1 VQRFSSNAL
10 SNKAVPLTKHEL
22 TNEEGM
28 MKAGMPYDQSS
39 RRHLVLAISTLAL
52 VTCIGAANAASGEH
66 IDSTPQDVFDSMRA
80 SFQPAKAKGVHAR
93 YQWDLSGP
101 QGGQWWIDVED
112 GKYKM
117 GKGKIDN
124 PNVTFVAKDKDW
136 VAVSNH
142 QIGGTWAYLTGR
154 LKIRGDQGVAR
165 KLGEIFP

>member
-1 VQRFSSNAL
+1 MRN
-10 SNKAVPLTKHEL
+10 
-22 TNEEGM
+22 NER
-28 MKAGMPYDQSS
+28 MPKREVADYPSGK
-39 RRHLVLAISTLAL
+39 RCLPLAIKALA
-52 VTCIGAANAASGEH
+52 VAICVSAVGARAAEH
-66 IDSTPQDVFDSMRA
+66 MESTPQEVFDSMRG

-93 YQWDLSGP
+93 YQWDLSGA

-112 GKYKM
+112 GNYKM

-142 QIGGTWAYLTGR
+142 QMGGTWAYLTGR
-154 LKIRGDQGVAR
+154 LKIRGDQGLAR

>member
-1 VQRFSSNAL
+1 
-10 SNKAVPLTKHEL
+10 
-22 TNEEGM
+22 
-28 MKAGMPYDQSS
+28 MKAF
-39 RRHLVLAISTLAL
+39 LWLAIPLIS
-52 VTCIGAANAASGEH
+52 AAIWLEGDNAIAAEH
-66 IDSTPQDVFDSMRA
+66 MESTPQEVFDSMRN

-136 VAVSNH
+136 VAVSNG
-142 QIGGTWAYLTGR
+142 QMGGTWAYLTGR